1 MLEKEVKD
9 IYLRKACAKIAV
21 YYYCDGYFPDE
32 NGVEKKREISQ
43 VLSAEEMMAI
53 QPYIQPYM
61 ESIKE
66 TVTNIKLNNIPNS
79 SKSR

>member
-43 VLSAEEMMAI
+43 VLSTEEMMA
-53 QPYIQPYM
+53 IQPYM